1 MRSIKPVMF
10 VAFWSYFVLIL
21 ASALSDGWKANT
33 WLAWFLAAL
42 TLVFL
47 VRVML
52 MGEYTGSRR

>member
-1 MRSIKPVMF
+1 MLIIKPVLF

-21 ASALSDGWKANT
+21 ASALSDGWIANT
-33 WLAWFLAAL
+33 WPAWFLAAL

-47 VRVML
+47 VRVMM